1 MHYLGYI
8 KDMTPKSKSAGNP
21 KIIKLR
27 GIVISGIGESK
38 SFTEIPWVKK
48 QFIDKLG
55 IDPYS
60 GTFNITVMAE
70 DREKLNTVRESKG
83 IEITPED
90 TNFCTANSFLVI
102 VNGKIKGA
110 AIIPLVPN
118 YPQAQLEV
126 ISTENIKRSLSL
138 KDGDRVEVEVYL

>member
-1 MHYLGYI
+1 MIH
-8 KDMTPKSKSAGNP
+8 KSSNTGNRE
-21 KIIKLR
+21 IIKLR
-27 GIVISGIGESK
+27 GKVTRGIGQSRF
-38 SFTEIPWVKK
+38 FTEIPWVKK

-55 IDPYS
+55 IDPHP

-70 DREKLNTVRESKG
+70 DRGKLDTVRESKG
-83 IEITPED
+83 IDIMPED
-90 TNFCTANSFLVI
+90 TNFCTANSFPVV

-126 ISTENIKRSLSL
+126 ISSENIKQVLSL
-138 KDGDRVEVEVYL
+138 KDGDLVEVEVYLRAPHTSSA

>member
-1 MHYLGYI
+1 
-8 KDMTPKSKSAGNP
+8 MTSKSKSAGNRE
-21 KIIKLR
+21 IIKLR

-55 IDPYS
+55 IDPYP

-83 IEITPED
+83 VEIMPED
-90 TNFCTANSFLVI
+90 TNFCTANSFPVL

-110 AIIPLVPN
+110 AIIPLVSN
-118 YPQAQLEV
+118 YPQARLEV
-126 ISTENIKRSLSL
+126 ISSENIKQALSL
-138 KDGDRVEVEVYL
+138 KDGDLVEVEVYL